1 MHVLIA
7 LIVGVLLLIVAQAQ
21 RAPEWEYCDETNRG
35 TFDERIRSCTALT
48 ESDRLSDEDRAIAY
62 HNRGLVRAAKGDN
75 NRAIAALSVAIWL
88 DPDSALAYLNRCKLR
103 LAAGDRDGA
112 ITDCD
117 AAIRLDSRLTEA
129 RYNRG
134 L

>member
-1 MHVLIA
+1 MARSSSLRRSDSVRAVQLRMRSSNVPRFVSSQYSHSGARCACATINNSTPTISAMRTCMHVLIA

-35 TFDERIRSCTALT
+35 TFDERIRNCTALT

-75 NRAIAALSVAIWL
+75 
-88 DPDSALAYLNRCKLR
+88 
-103 LAAGDRDGA
+103 
-112 ITDCD
+112 
-117 AAIRLDSRLTEA
+117 
-129 RYNRG
+129 
-134 L
+134 